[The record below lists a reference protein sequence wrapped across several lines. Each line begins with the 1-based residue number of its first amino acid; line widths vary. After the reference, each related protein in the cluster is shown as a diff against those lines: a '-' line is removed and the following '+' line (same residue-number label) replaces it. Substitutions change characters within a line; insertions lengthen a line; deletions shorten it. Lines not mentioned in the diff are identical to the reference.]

1 MDLLKEL
8 IRNEIFFQILIL
20 TFMGL
25 TILLSHSFFY
35 KYLLNKN
42 FIFTSLMLPPL
53 VLAVTKVI
61 STNLYLS
68 LGMIGALSIVRY
80 RTPVKSQYELALYF
94 AFICLGIIGGVN
106 FYILLKVYLF
116 LILLP
121 LFFYLL
127 KKTIP
132 NIFLDNQNLSVT
144 SQNNRLDIV
153 LKTNDANEFVKK
165 YSLQNNLIKLEINN
179 EITESYLVFNFEN
192 FDNLSKISDEI
203 IKDKRVK
210 SINMN

>member
-1 MDLLKEL
+1 MVLLKEL

-94 AFICLGIIGGVN
+94 AFVCLGIIGGVN
-106 FYILLKVYLF
+106 FYILIKLYLF
-116 LILLP
+116 LLLLP
-121 LFFYLL
+121 LFFFFL
-127 KKTIP
+127 KKIIP
-132 NIFLDNQNLSVT
+132 KIFIDNQNLTVT
-144 SQNNRLDIV
+144 SQNNRVDIV
-153 LKTNDANEFVKK
+153 IKSIDVNDFIKK
-165 YSLQNNLIKLEINN
+165 FSLHNNLVKLEINN
-179 EITESYLVFNFEN
+179 DLKESYIVLNFES
-192 FDNLSKISDEI
+192 FDNVSNVTDEI
-203 IKDKRVK
+203 IKDPRVK
-210 SINMN
+210 SVNMS

>member
-1 MDLLKEL
+1 MDLIKEL
-8 IRNEIFFQILIL
+8 IRNEILFQILIL
-20 TFMGL
+20 SFMGL

-106 FYILLKVYLF
+106 FYILLKLF
-116 LILLP
+116 LFLLFLP
-121 LFFYLL
+121 LLFFFL
-127 KKTIP
+127 KKVIP
-132 NIFLDNQNLSVT
+132 NIFLDNINLTVT
-144 SQNNRLDIV
+144 SQNNRVDIII
-153 LKTNDANEFVKK
+153 KSIDANEFIKK
-165 YSLQNNLIKLEINN
+165 FSLQNNLVKLEINN
-179 EITESYLVFNFEN
+179 DLKESYLVLNFESFEKVSN
-192 FDNLSKISDEI
+192 VTNEI
-203 IKDKRVK
+203 MKDSRVK
-210 SINMN
+210 SLNMG

>member
-25 TILLSHSFFY
+25 TILISHSFFY

-94 AFICLGIIGGVN
+94 AFVCLGIIGGVN

-116 LILLP
+116 LLFLP
-121 LFFYLL
+121 LFFFFL
-127 KKTIP
+127 KKMIP
-132 NIFLDNQNLSVT
+132 KIFIDNQNLTVT
-144 SQNNRLDIV
+144 SQNNRVDIV
-153 LKTNDANEFVKK
+153 IKSIDVNDFIKK
-165 YSLQNNLIKLEINN
+165 FSLHNNLVKLEINN
-179 EITESYLVFNFEN
+179 DLKESYVVLNFES
-192 FDNLSKISDEI
+192 FDNVSNVTDEI
-203 IKDKRVK
+203 IKDPRVK
-210 SINMN
+210 SINMS

>member
-25 TILLSHSFFY
+25 TILISHSFFY

-94 AFICLGIIGGVN
+94 AFVCLGIIGGVN

-116 LILLP
+116 LLFLP
-121 LFFYLL
+121 LFFFFL
-127 KKTIP
+127 KKIIP
-132 NIFLDNQNLSVT
+132 KIFIDNQNLTVT
-144 SQNNRLDIV
+144 SQNNRVDIV
-153 LKTNDANEFVKK
+153 IKSIDVNDFIKK
-165 YSLQNNLIKLEINN
+165 FSLHNNLVKLEINN
-179 EITESYLVFNFEN
+179 DLKESYVVLNFES
-192 FDNLSKISDEI
+192 FDNVSNVTDEI
-203 IKDKRVK
+203 IKDPRVK
-210 SINMN
+210 SINMS

>member
-1 MDLLKEL
+1 MVLLKEL

-94 AFICLGIIGGVN
+94 AFVCLGIIGGVN
-106 FYILLKVYLF
+106 FYILIKLYLF
-116 LILLP
+116 LLFLP
-121 LFFYLL
+121 LFYFFL
-127 KKTIP
+127 KKIIP
-132 NIFLDNQNLSVT
+132 KIFIDNQNLTVT
-144 SQNNRLDIV
+144 SQNNRVDIV
-153 LKTNDANEFVKK
+153 IKSIDVNDFIKK
-165 YSLQNNLIKLEINN
+165 FSLHNNLVKLEINN
-179 EITESYLVFNFEN
+179 DLKESYIVLNFES
-192 FDNLSKISDEI
+192 FDKVSNVTDEI
-203 IKDKRVK
+203 IKDPRVK
-210 SINMN
+210 SVNMS

>member
-1 MDLLKEL
+1 MVLLKEL

-94 AFICLGIIGGVN
+94 AFVCLGIIGGVN
-106 FYILLKVYLF
+106 FYILIKLYLF
-116 LILLP
+116 LLLLP
-121 LFFYLL
+121 LFFFFL
-127 KKTIP
+127 KKIIP
-132 NIFLDNQNLSVT
+132 KIFIDNQNLTVT
-144 SQNNRLDIV
+144 SQNNRVDIV
-153 LKTNDANEFVKK
+153 IKSIDVNDFIKK
-165 YSLQNNLIKLEINN
+165 FSLHNNLVKLEINKVL
-179 EITESYLVFNFEN
+179 IL
-192 FDNLSKISDEI
+192 IGQ
-203 IKDKRVK
+203 
-210 SINMN
+210 